1 MTTTHTLNA
10 LCFMSG
16 IGLGTRG
23 LHEARVQLGD
33 HEARFGVPLGID
45 IDERACRVF
54 ERITGGHALVADF
67 HELTSA
73 DLRAFTHIHFGGKA
87 PFLVLGSPPCKA
99 FSQLLS
105 KKQAATPEY
114 QRMAQLYYT
123 GLRLAV
129 TTWPDGPAVIQ
140 WENVRGVTSR
150 GEDIRDASK
159 ALLHEYNYEVD
170 ERVFDCAEVGGTP
183 ARRPRHILIARRRD
197 LCRQMVA
204 LPPRRAPKSCG
215 SALRDLPLPNDPAAG
230 PLHRLPEI
238 SLITW
243 LRLAFVRAG
252 SDHRSIPQAV
262 ELWSKGLLRAPVA
275 PGQADDKLQPL
286 LAERFKGGFGVRG
299 MNDVGATVTAES
311 MPTNGA
317 CSIADDRL
325 PMPPGTFAHCL
336 AVTDPNEPA
345 QTITASPSP
354 SSGRPALADERVQG
368 LLLQHNA
375 RRGAFGVNHPA
386 APAQTVTAHARASGG
401 STTPAAI
408 AVPHPA
414 TEQLLLGDTA
424 ANAHRY
430 KGSPGLMGV
439 LDPAE
444 PAATVTAGMSVT
456 SSNAPAAIA
465 DERAVALLRDKSA
478 AENKWREGSPGLM
491 GVNDWNNTAKTVSAK
506 AGVTQSNAP
515 AAVSDPRAQ
524 RVLLGCEAH
533 NGAYGVQHPGRPGA
547 TVTGSGDIHN
557 GTHGLAVEMPRPP
570 VPDCYVFI
578 SVDEALDMLARGQK
592 MPAGKVPVIPSPWDG
607 WWHRPMTDREL
618 ARLQTAPDTMADGT
632 PFNLGDAS
640 RAEARLWIG
649 NAIPSLAARAWGES
663 ILMAGL
669 RERLGLFALVDA
681 LWVSPLLDDT
691 YEVGGHA

>member
-45 IDERACRVF
+45 IDARACRVF
-54 ERITGGHALVADF
+54 ERLTGGHALVADF

-73 DLRAFTHIHFGGKA
+73 DIRAFTHIHFGGRA

-114 QRMAQLYYT
+114 QKMAGLYYT

-129 TTWPDGPAVIQ
+129 TTWNDGPAVIQ
-140 WENVRGVTSR
+140 WENVRGVMSR
-150 GEDIRDASK
+150 GAEILEQSK
-159 ALLHEYNYEVD
+159 ALLREYGYEVD

-204 LPPRRAPKSCG
+204 LPPVQTPQPCG
-215 SALRDLPLPNDPAAG
+215 NALRTLPLPNDPAAG

-238 SLITW
+238 DLITW

-262 ELWSKGLLRAPVA
+262 ELWSKGLLSAERLAPIS
-275 PGQADDKLQPL
+275 AD
-286 LAERFKGGFGVRG
+286 RFKGGFGVRR
-299 MNDVGATVTAES
+299 MDEPASTVTAES
-311 MPTNGA
+311 WPTNGA
-317 CSIADDRL
+317 CSVADDRLAGLTSANVGHPDRHTNKYFVADPAAPARTVTATDGRVGSGAASIADDR
-325 PMPPGTFAHCL
+325 
-336 AVTDPNEPA
+336 
-345 QTITASPSP
+345 
-354 SSGRPALADERVQG
+354 VQQ
-368 LLLQHNA
+368 LLLAHDA
-375 RRGAFGVNHPA
+375 RRGAFGVNDPA

-414 TEQLLLGDTA
+414 AEQLLLGDTA

-439 LDPAE
+439 LDPAA

-465 DERAVALLRDKSA
+465 DERAVALLRNQGA
-478 AENKWREGSPGLM
+478 APNQWREGSPGLM
-491 GVNDWNNTAKTVSAK
+491 GVNDWNEVAKTVSAK

-524 RVLLGCEAH
+524 RVLLGCDAH
-533 NGAYGVQHPGRPGA
+533 NGAYGVQHAERPGA

-570 VPDCYVFI
+570 VPACYVFI
-578 SVDEALDMLARGQK
+578 TVDEALDMLARGERVPK
-592 MPAGKVPVIPSPWDG
+592 GKVPVIPSPWDG
-607 WWHRPMTDREL
+607 WWHRPMTDAEL
-618 ARLQTAPDTMADGT
+618 AKLQTAPDTMADGT
-632 PFNLGDAS
+632 PFTLGDAS

-649 NAIPSLAARAWGES
+649 NAIPRLAAKAWGES

-669 RERLGLFALVDA
+669 RDRLGFYTLVDA
-681 LWVSPLLDDT
+681 LWVRPDRADIF
-691 YEVGGHA
+691 EVGGHA